1 MKTDWLRVTDKM
13 LDTSQW
19 ESFLLSEIFVIKKGK
34 RLTKENQIPG
44 DTIFIG
50 ATSKNNGITA
60 NIGQA
65 PIFRGNAI
73 SLTYN
78 GSIGEAFYQKDPFWA
93 SDDVNVL
100 YPKDFLLTENIAL
113 FLCAILRFE
122 GRRWSY
128 GRKWNLDNMN
138 QTSIRLPATKEKKID
153 IQYIESYM
161 SSFHVNL
168 NDIPDYFLNEG
179 YERANWFLDNID
191 QNKFE
196 NEYANRKSFKTLN
209 LNQRRWKKFKFSDL
223 FQKIDNTKTYNAGE
237 LTEVFADDYIN
248 YITRTDQNNGVSM
261 CVQSM
266 DYEGLEKAGAITI
279 GDTTATAFYQ
289 DHDFIT
295 GPHIIVVRADWLN
308 VYTASF
314 IITLLNQEKYRY
326 PVFGRA
332 FTKDLIKDTLL
343 RLPIDEDG
351 NPDYK
356 FMEEYIKSLP
366 YSQNIQ

>member
-1 MKTDWLRVTDKM
+1 
-13 LDTSQW
+13 
-19 ESFLLSEIFVIKKGK
+19 
-34 RLTKENQIPG
+34 
-44 DTIFIG
+44 
-50 ATSKNNGITA
+50 
-60 NIGQA
+60 
-65 PIFRGNAI
+65 
-73 SLTYN
+73 
-78 GSIGEAFYQKDPFWA
+78 
-93 SDDVNVL
+93 
-100 YPKDFLLTENIAL
+100 
-113 FLCAILRFE
+113 
-122 GRRWSY
+122 
-128 GRKWNLDNMN
+128 
-138 QTSIRLPATKEKKID
+138 
-153 IQYIESYM
+153 
-161 SSFHVNL
+161 
-168 NDIPDYFLNEG
+168 
-179 YERANWFLDNID
+179 
-191 QNKFE
+191 
-196 NEYANRKSFKTLN
+196 
-209 LNQRRWKKFKFSDL
+209 
-223 FQKIDNTKTYNAGE
+223 
-237 LTEVFADDYIN
+237 
-248 YITRTDQNNGVSM
+248 M
-261 CVQSM
+261 CVQST